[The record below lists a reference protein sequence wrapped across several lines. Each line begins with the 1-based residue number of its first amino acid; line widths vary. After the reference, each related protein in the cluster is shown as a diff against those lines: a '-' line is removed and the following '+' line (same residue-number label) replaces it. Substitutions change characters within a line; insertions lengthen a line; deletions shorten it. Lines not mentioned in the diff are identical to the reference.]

1 LVEIDQTFVFRTHDR
16 LYSNT
21 GAKVTAEGTQMTVI
35 DMEYRSA
42 PELLDSGRRL
52 AQRPR
57 RVSRVRPGHGA
68 TVYRGSGV
76 KVSRAPHQPRPVG
89 IAMTL
94 LLAVVAALITVWLVS
109 LAQARGAVSAEV
121 PQQLAVV
128 QVQPGESLQR
138 LAARVAP
145 DMPVTAV
152 VERIK
157 ELNQLDS
164 AALDAGQ
171 TLLAPVS

>member
-1 LVEIDQTFVFRTHDR
+1 
-16 LYSNT
+16 
-21 GAKVTAEGTQMTVI
+21 
-35 DMEYRSA
+35 
-42 PELLDSGRRL
+42 
-52 AQRPR
+52 
-57 RVSRVRPGHGA
+57 
-68 TVYRGSGV
+68 
-76 KVSRAPHQPRPVG
+76 VG